1 MRQLFQLISMP
12 VGDLDNRKQA
22 RSHQQSLQDTD
33 TENTRSP
40 ELVPPQAII
49 SSQTLAAFS
58 DDADEY
64 EPTSLAFTY
73 LIPHELSLLNTS
85 VAQDKASTCSSTT
98 ATQTNLSK
106 TNLSTSHLLF
116 ERPSANHLSIN
127 QKTDKIPTTQEAD
140 GDDEHL
146 LALIPPELTE
156 LSITVR

>member
-64 EPTSLAFTY
+64 EPTNLAFTY
-73 LIPHELSLLNTS
+73 LIPHELSLLNMS
-85 VAQDKASTCSSTT
+85 VAQDKASTCSTTT
-98 ATQTNLSK
+98 ATQTNLSA
-106 TNLSTSHLLF
+106 SHLPF
-116 ERPSANHLSIN
+116 ERPSANQLFTN
-127 QKTDKIPTTQEAD
+127 QRTDKIPTTQNAD